1 MIKTAGIFFIR
12 KDYHVLICHPTK
24 HKENVWSIPKGRI
37 EDGED
42 EIDAAV
48 RETFEETNIDV
59 SDWLIIHNLE
69 PAPYP
74 SGKKVLYGLA
84 LFESQN
90 RFSFD
95 LFDIKCN
102 SNVPLDLGG
111 FPEMDGYKWVP
122 IDEAEKLVHAAQIN
136 CLEQIKLI
144 IKKLESKK

>member
-12 KDYHVLICHPTK
+12 KDYHILICHPTK

-37 EDGED
+37 EGDED
-42 EIDAAV
+42 MIEAAV
-48 RETFEETNIDV
+48 RETFEETNIDISNWKV
-59 SDWLIIHNLE
+59 LHNLE

-74 SGKKVLYGLA
+74 KSQKVLYAFA

-90 RFSFD
+90 PFSFN
-95 LFDIKCN
+95 LFDMKCN
-102 SNVPLDLGG
+102 SNVPLEAGG
-111 FPEMDGYKWVP
+111 FPEMDGYKWAP

-136 CLEQIKLI
+136 CLEQIKII